1 MIKTTV
7 KAYER
12 KYKTKNKVNKTVRLT
27 KQINLSANCDLAK
40 DDVVYVLT
48 ANEYDTLSSSDD
60 TIIKDLQSSLD
71 SQKEIVNRLNKEL
84 EEYKER
90 ENIATDIISLNNK
103 LITDNKQLNIELREN
118 DKLINELK
126 LVNQLLLNRSLISR
140 ILNKRVNIASNDD
153 KLIETNKE

>member
-12 KYKTKNKVNKTVRLT
+12 KYKTKNKVNKRVGVT

-48 ANEYDTLSSSDD
+48 ANEYDALSSEDD
-60 TIIKDLQSSLD
+60 TVIKDLQSSLD
-71 SQKEIVNRLNKEL
+71 SKKEIVDRLNKEL
-84 EEYKER
+84 KEYKER

-140 ILNKRVNIASNDD
+140 ILNKRVNISSNDD
-153 KLIETNKE
+153 NLIESDKE